1 MSNYSQNTTKYCEYA
16 CLPYLCS
23 VLQCLC
29 PFFVKVCALALF
41 FSLTPK
47 VFIGVASHLPPFHT
61 AHANSDANSSK
72 CFPVVVTPPLLPV
85 FALLMRQTAI
95 LELFRV
101 LLPAFRTILG
111 ASFKFRRV
119 LPVSLAAR
127 AQANGTRTKS
137 L

>member
-1 MSNYSQNTTKYCEYA
+1 MPSSLFAISMHCTSA
-16 CLPYLCS
+16 FVS
-23 VLQCLC
+23 
-29 PFFVKVCALALF
+29 FFLHCALALF
-41 FSLTPK
+41 LALIPM
-47 VFIGVASHLPPFHT
+47 VIIGVSSQLPPFLREEGT
-61 AHANSDANSSK
+61 AHTNSDANSSK
-72 CFPVVVTPPLLPV
+72 CFPVVFTPALFPV
-85 FALLMRQTAI
+85 FALLMRQTAL

-127 AQANGTRTKS
+127 ALANGTRTKS

>member
-1 MSNYSQNTTKYCEYA
+1 MVC
-16 CLPYLCS
+16 
-23 VLQCLC
+23 VL
-29 PFFVKVCALALF
+29 FLALCTGALF
-41 FSLTPK
+41 CAETLGYYWSGFST
-47 VFIGVASHLPPFHT
+47 SHLPPFLNEEST
-61 AHANSDANSSK
+61 AHTNSDMMQTPQNIYSYPK
-72 CFPVVVTPPLLPV
+72 CFPVVVTPALFPV
-85 FALLMRQTAI
+85 FVLLMRQTAL

>member
-1 MSNYSQNTTKYCEYA
+1 MLKHAFLSVCHIYA
-16 CLPYLCS
+16 VYFS
-23 VLQCLC
+23 VCVLFL
-29 PFFVKVCALALF
+29 VIVCAQALF
-41 FSLTPK
+41 FALTPM
-47 VFIGVASHLPPFHT
+47 VIIGVASQLPLFLKEEGT
-61 AHANSDANSSK
+61 AHTNSDANYSK
-72 CFPVVVTPPLLPV
+72 CFPVVVTPALFPV

>member
-1 MSNYSQNTTKYCEYA
+1 MPSSLFAISMHCTSAFVT
-16 CLPYLCS
+16 
-23 VLQCLC
+23 
-29 PFFVKVCALALF
+29 FFLHCALAL
-41 FSLTPK
+41 LLALIPM
-47 VFIGVASHLPPFHT
+47 VIIGVSSQLPPFLREEGT
-61 AHANSDANSSK
+61 AHTNSDANSSK
-72 CFPVVVTPPLLPV
+72 CFPVVVTPALFPV
-85 FALLMRQTAI
+85 FALLMRQTAL

>member
-1 MSNYSQNTTKYCEYA
+1 M
-16 CLPYLCS
+16 
-23 VLQCLC
+23 QCTSWFVS
-29 PFFVKVCALALF
+29 FFLHCALALF
-41 FSLTPK
+41 F
-47 VFIGVASHLPPFHT
+47 GVASDLLPFLKEEST
-61 AHANSDANSSK
+61 AHTNSDANSSK
-72 CFPVVVTPPLLPV
+72 CFLVVVTPALFPV
-85 FALLMRQTAI
+85 FALLMRQTAL

-111 ASFKFRRV
+111 ASLKFRRV

>member
-1 MSNYSQNTTKYCEYA
+1 MLKHAFLSVCHIYA
-16 CLPYLCS
+16 VYFS
-23 VLQCLC
+23 VCVLFL
-29 PFFVKVCALALF
+29 VIVCAQALF
-41 FSLTPK
+41 FALTPK
-47 VFIGVASHLPPFHT
+47 VIIGVGSHLPSFLREEST
-61 AHANSDANSSK
+61 AHTNSDANSSK
-72 CFPVVVTPPLLPV
+72 CFPVVVTPALFPV
-85 FALLMRQTAI
+85 FALLMRQTAL

>member
-1 MSNYSQNTTKYCEYA
+1 MSKHA
-16 CLPYLCS
+16 FLS
-23 VLQCLC
+23 VCHISAVY
-29 PFFVKVCALALF
+29 FSVCVLFLVIVSALALF
-41 FSLTPK
+41 FALTPK
-47 VFIGVASHLPPFHT
+47 VIIGVASQLPPFHRAEGT
-61 AHANSDANSSK
+61 AHTNSDANSSK
-72 CFPVVVTPPLLPV
+72 CFPVVVTPALFPV
-85 FALLMRQTAI
+85 FALLMRQTAL

-101 LLPAFRTILG
+101 LLLAFRTILG

>member
-1 MSNYSQNTTKYCEYA
+1 MLKHAFLSVCHIYA
-16 CLPYLCS
+16 VYFSVCVLFLVIVCL
-23 VLQCLC
+23 
-29 PFFVKVCALALF
+29 LALF
-41 FSLTPK
+41 FALTP
-47 VFIGVASHLPPFHT
+47 FIIGVGSQLPPFLKEEGT
-61 AHANSDANSSK
+61 AHTNSDANSSK
-72 CFPVVVTPPLLPV
+72 CFPAVVTPALFPV
-85 FALLMRQTAI
+85 FALLMRQTAL

>member
-1 MSNYSQNTTKYCEYA
+1 MSKHA
-16 CLPYLCS
+16 LLS
-23 VLQCLC
+23 VCNISAVY
-29 PFFVKVCALALF
+29 FSVCVLFLVIVSALALF
-41 FSLTPK
+41 FALTPN
-47 VFIGVASHLPPFHT
+47 VIIGVASQLPPFLNEEST
-61 AHANSDANSSK
+61 AQTNSDANSSK
-72 CFPVVVTPPLLPV
+72 CFPVVLSPALFPV
-85 FALLMRQTAI
+85 FALLMRQTAL

-127 AQANGTRTKS
+127 AQANDTRTKS

>member
-1 MSNYSQNTTKYCEYA
+1 MPSCLFAISMQCTTVFV
-16 CLPYLCS
+16 S
-23 VLQCLC
+23 
-29 PFFVKVCALALF
+29 FFLFCALALF
-41 FSLTPK
+41 FALTSK
-47 VFIGVASHLPPFHT
+47 VIIGVASQLPPFLREEST
-61 AHANSDANSSK
+61 AHTNSDANSSK
-72 CFPVVVTPPLLPV
+72 CFPVVVTPPLFPV
-85 FALLMRQTAI
+85 FALLMRQTAL
-95 LELFRV
+95 LELFPV